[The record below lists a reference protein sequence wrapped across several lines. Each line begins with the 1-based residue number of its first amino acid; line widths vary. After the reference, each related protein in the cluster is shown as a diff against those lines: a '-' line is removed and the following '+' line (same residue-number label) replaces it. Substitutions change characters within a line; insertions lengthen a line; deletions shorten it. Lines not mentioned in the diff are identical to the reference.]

1 MAFMQIGEFDKYIRG
16 ILDFE
21 TTASIDP
28 SLNGI
33 QFGREDKTIEKAAFA
48 VDACEDSIR
57 RAGEW
62 GADILF
68 VHHGLFW
75 GTPLAV
81 RRSHYSR
88 LQLLFHYD
96 LALYAVHLPL
106 DVHPRLGNNAGIAEK
121 AGLQDLVPFGTY
133 RGKKIGYKG
142 SFSSPKTSEQ
152 VLYDLGLD
160 RDTALAF
167 LPFGK
172 EEVITAA
179 AISGGGV
186 KEVEEAIQEGMD
198 IYITGDVSHQVYHL
212 CKESKIN
219 MISGG
224 HYHTEIWG
232 VKRMSENVHRERGLE
247 TCFIDVPTGL

>member
-1 MAFMQIGEFDKYIRG
+1 MKIEAFDSYIRS

-21 TTASIDP
+21 STASIDP

-57 RAGEW
+57 RAGDW

-68 VHHGLFW
+68 VHHGFFW
-75 GTPLAV
+75 GAPLAV
-81 RRSHYSR
+81 RRSHYNR
-88 LQLLFHYD
+88 LKLLFHYD

-106 DVHPRLGNNAGIAEK
+106 DIHPELGNNAGIAEK
-121 AGLQDLVPFGTY
+121 AGLVNLEPFGTY

-142 SFSSPKTSEQ
+142 NFPNPKSPEQ
-152 VLYDLGLD
+152 VLHDLDLD

-172 EEVITAA
+172 DEVRTAA
-179 AISGGGV
+179 TISGGGV

-198 IYITGDVSHQVYHL
+198 IYITGDVNHQVYHL
-212 CKESKIN
+212 CKESSIN

-232 VKRMSENVHRERGLE
+232 VKKMSEIIHRDRGLE
-247 TCFIDVPTGL
+247 TSFIDVPTGL